1 MGEFWRSNLSDK
13 DMKDLRDDV
22 ENAVVAA
29 NDVIREIL
37 DQSSLK
43 VGHKP
48 GEGPVTEADHAAD
61 EILFKKLN
69 SLIEGS
75 QWLSEESKQST
86 PLIAGRPTWVIDPL
100 DGTREFIRGLPEFG
114 VSVSLFIEDRL
125 SLGVIGLPRYSE
137 EKGSIFSGLLSENNT
152 EFKHDGGLVPK
163 LNDHEDIRNVVV
175 SRHDYEWRRLQYHI
189 PFPTYPCGSAAVKLI
204 HTATGIADVYFSTGP
219 RSVWDVAGGVAVLKA
234 AGGVLLKIDGNEL
247 VLSPDQIAIPPYVAG
262 LEGSC
267 RKLLKELN
275 L

>member
-1 MGEFWRSNLSDK
+1 
-13 DMKDLRDDV
+13 MKDLRDNV
-22 ENAVVAA
+22 EDAVVAA

-37 DQSSLK
+37 THSSLK
-43 VGHKP
+43 IAHKP

-61 EILFKKLN
+61 EILFNRLN

-75 QWLSEESKQST
+75 QWLSEESKQLT

-114 VSVSLFIEDRL
+114 VSVALFMEGNL
-125 SLGVIGLPRYSE
+125 SLGVIGLPKYSE
-137 EKGSIFSGLLSENNT
+137 DNGSVFSGLLGENET
-152 EFKHDGGLVPK
+152 EFRHDGYVLPK
-163 LNDHEDIRNVVV
+163 LHDHGDIKNVVV

-204 HTATGIADVYFSTGP
+204 HAASGIADVYFSTGP

-234 AGGVLLKIDGNEL
+234 AGGVFLQIDGKEL
-247 VLSPDQIAIPPYVAG
+247 ILSPEQISVPPYVAG
-262 LEGSC
+262 LESSC
-267 RKLLKELN
+267 LKLIRELN